1 MTTITATDR
10 IPVQTR
16 RRPSAGQDNLSAL
29 ITLARRRLALSASN
43 PREIFVPLLTP
54 LLFALVIAPAL
65 ATLVRSAPGLDYRTY
80 LAIGT
85 AGLLVPLA
93 CMFAGLGVVVDR
105 QSGARPELL
114 TAPIPRGLIVFGNLL
129 VAVLVSGLQL
139 GALLLATYLRG
150 AHFNATATGIGWFVA
165 AAGCLAVAMYSIAE
179 IMANRIPSQ
188 EEYVGAVPAVAIVPW
203 FIAGS
208 LFPISA
214 LPAGLTAIAKALP
227 LTHVLALMRYGLL
240 DRHGAG
246 LRDIWGMTNTTVM
259 AALSTAVV
267 VAYAILFLVLALR
280 VFRRTAVR

>member
-1 MTTITATDR
+1 MTTIAASDR
-10 IPVQTR
+10 IPVHTR
-16 RRPSAGQDNLSAL
+16 RRPTGQHNVSAL
-29 ITLARRRLALSASN
+29 VTLARRRLALSASN
-43 PREIFVPLLTP
+43 PREVFVPLLTP

-105 QSGARPELL
+105 QIGARRELL
-114 TAPIPRGLIVFGNLL
+114 TAPIPRGLIVLGNLV

-150 AHFNATATGIGWFVA
+150 AQFNATATGIGWFVG
-165 AAGCLAVAMYSIAE
+165 AAGCFAVAMYSVAE

-240 DRHGAG
+240 DRRGAG
-246 LRDIWGMTNTTVM
+246 LRDIWGMANTTVM
-259 AALSTAVV
+259 ATLSTAVV
-267 VAYAILFLVLALR
+267 MAYAVLFLALALR
-280 VFRRTAVR
+280 VFRRAAVR

>member
-1 MTTITATDR
+1 MTTITATDHV
-10 IPVQTR
+10 PVQGR
-16 RRPSAGQDNLSAL
+16 RRTNAGQLNARAL

-105 QSGARPELL
+105 QSGARRELL
-114 TAPIPRGLIVFGNLL
+114 TAPIPRSLIVFGNLL

-150 AHFNATATGIGWFVA
+150 AHFNATATGLGWFVA
-165 AAGCLAVAMYSIAE
+165 AAGCFAVAMYSIAE

-188 EEYVGAVPAVAIVPW
+188 EEYVGAVPAIAIVPW

-259 AALSTAVV
+259 AALSMAVV

>member
-10 IPVQTR
+10 IPVRTR
-16 RRPSAGQDNLSAL
+16 RRPGAGQDNLSAL
-29 ITLARRRLALSASN
+29 LTLARRRLALSASN

-165 AAGCLAVAMYSIAE
+165 AAGCFAVAMYSIAE

>member
-10 IPVQTR
+10 IPVRTR
-16 RRPSAGQDNLSAL
+16 RRPGAGQDNLSAL
-29 ITLARRRLALSASN
+29 LTLARRRLALSASN

-165 AAGCLAVAMYSIAE
+165 AAGCFAVAMYSIAE

-246 LRDIWGMTNTTVM
+246 LRDIWGMTNSTVM

>member
-10 IPVQTR
+10 IPVRTR
-16 RRPSAGQDNLSAL
+16 RRPGAGQDNLSAL
-29 ITLARRRLALSASN
+29 LTLARRRLALSASN

-105 QSGARPELL
+105 QSGARRELL
-114 TAPIPRGLIVFGNLL
+114 TAPIPRSLIVFGNLL

-165 AAGCLAVAMYSIAE
+165 AAGCFAVAMYSIAE

>member
-1 MTTITATDR
+1 
-10 IPVQTR
+10 
-16 RRPSAGQDNLSAL
+16 
-29 ITLARRRLALSASN
+29 
-43 PREIFVPLLTP
+43 
-54 LLFALVIAPAL
+54 
-65 ATLVRSAPGLDYRTY
+65 
-80 LAIGT
+80 
-85 AGLLVPLA
+85 
-93 CMFAGLGVVVDR
+93 
-105 QSGARPELL
+105 
-114 TAPIPRGLIVFGNLL
+114 
-129 VAVLVSGLQL
+129 
-139 GALLLATYLRG
+139 
-150 AHFNATATGIGWFVA
+150 
-165 AAGCLAVAMYSIAE
+165 MYSIAE

>member
-165 AAGCLAVAMYSIAE
+165 AAGCFAVAMYSIAE

>member
-105 QSGARPELL
+105 QSGARRELL
-114 TAPIPRGLIVFGNLL
+114 TAPIPRSLIVFGNLL

-165 AAGCLAVAMYSIAE
+165 AAGCFAVAMYSIAE

>member
-1 MTTITATDR
+1 MTTIAATDR

-16 RRPSAGQDNLSAL
+16 RRPSRATQRLRARYSRASEARSECEQPARNLRSTAHPAAVRIGHRAGPGDASAQR
-29 ITLARRRLALSASN
+29 ARTGLPDLPRDRHRGPTRTARMHVRR
-43 PREIFVPLLTP
+43 PRCSC
-54 LLFALVIAPAL
+54 
-65 ATLVRSAPGLDYRTY
+65 RSAKWRPTGAAHGADSARPDR
-80 LAIGT
+80 
-85 AGLLVPLA
+85 V
-93 CMFAGLGVVVDR
+93 R
-105 QSGARPELL
+105 QS
-114 TAPIPRGLIVFGNLL
+114 L

-150 AHFNATATGIGWFVA
+150 AHFNATATGIGWFVG
-165 AAGCLAVAMYSIAE
+165 AAGCFAVAMYSIAE

-246 LRDIWGMTNTTVM
+246 LRDIWGMANTTVM
-259 AALSTAVV
+259 ATLSTAVV
-267 VAYAILFLVLALR
+267 VAYAILFLALALR
-280 VFRRTAVR
+280 VFRRAAVR

>member
-10 IPVQTR
+10 IPVRTR
-16 RRPSAGQDNLSAL
+16 RRPGAGQDNLSAL
-29 ITLARRRLALSASN
+29 LTLARRRLALSASN

-150 AHFNATATGIGWFVA
+150 AHFDATATGIGWFVA
-165 AAGCLAVAMYSIAE
+165 AAGCFAVAMYSIAE

-267 VAYAILFLVLALR
+267 VAYAILFLGLALR

>member
-10 IPVQTR
+10 IPVRTR

-29 ITLARRRLALSASN
+29 LTLARRRLALSASN

-105 QSGARPELL
+105 QNGARRELL

-165 AAGCLAVAMYSIAE
+165 AAGCFAVAMYSIAE

>member
-10 IPVQTR
+10 IPVRTR
-16 RRPSAGQDNLSAL
+16 RRPGAGQDNLSAL
-29 ITLARRRLALSASN
+29 LTLARRRLALSASN

-150 AHFNATATGIGWFVA
+150 AHFDATATGIGWFVA
-165 AAGCLAVAMYSIAE
+165 AAGCFAVAMYSIAE

>member
-10 IPVQTR
+10 MPVRTR
-16 RRPSAGQDNLSAL
+16 RRPGAGQDNLSAL
-29 ITLARRRLALSASN
+29 LTLARRRLALSASN

-165 AAGCLAVAMYSIAE
+165 AAGCFAVAMYSIAE

>member
-10 IPVQTR
+10 IPVRTR
-16 RRPSAGQDNLSAL
+16 RRPGAGQDNLSAL
-29 ITLARRRLALSASN
+29 LTLARRRLALSASN

-165 AAGCLAVAMYSIAE
+165 AAGCFAVAMYSIAE

-227 LTHVLALMRYGLL
+227 LTHVLALMRFGLL

-267 VAYAILFLVLALR
+267 VAYAILFLGLALR

>member
-1 MTTITATDR
+1 
-10 IPVQTR
+10 
-16 RRPSAGQDNLSAL
+16 
-29 ITLARRRLALSASN
+29 
-43 PREIFVPLLTP
+43 
-54 LLFALVIAPAL
+54 
-65 ATLVRSAPGLDYRTY
+65 
-80 LAIGT
+80 
-85 AGLLVPLA
+85 
-93 CMFAGLGVVVDR
+93 
-105 QSGARPELL
+105 
-114 TAPIPRGLIVFGNLL
+114 LIVFGNLL

-165 AAGCLAVAMYSIAE
+165 AAGCFAVAMYSIAE

>member
-10 IPVQTR
+10 IPVRTR
-16 RRPSAGQDNLSAL
+16 RRPGAGQDNLSAL
-29 ITLARRRLALSASN
+29 LTLARRRLALSASN

-165 AAGCLAVAMYSIAE
+165 AAGCFAVAMYSIAE

-267 VAYAILFLVLALR
+267 VAYAILFLGLALR